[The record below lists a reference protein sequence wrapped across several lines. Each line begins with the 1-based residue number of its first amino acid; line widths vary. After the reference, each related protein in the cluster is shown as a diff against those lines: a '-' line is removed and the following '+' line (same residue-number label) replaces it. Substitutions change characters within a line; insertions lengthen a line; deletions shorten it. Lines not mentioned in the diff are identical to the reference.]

1 MDPLSGI
8 NNEYV
13 KTLKERVK
21 KSRVYV
27 PFQSTGLFL
36 AELLHDQEHKSL
48 YMRIAKMYDNQQLI
62 RIAKDLAERKNI
74 DNRGAYFM
82 KMLSELRR
90 NQGDQKQGEPSR
102 PGSNYR
108 SRPSPR
114 IKK

>member
-27 PFQSTGLFL
+27 PFQSTGLLL

-48 YMRIAKMYDNQQLI
+48 YMRIAKLYDNTQLI
-62 RIAKDLAERKNI
+62 RMAKDLAERKNV

-90 NQGDQKQGEPSR
+90 NQGDPNKETKPR

-108 SRPSPR
+108 SRPPT
-114 IKK
+114 KK

>member
-8 NNEYV
+8 NKDYV

-27 PFQSTGLFL
+27 PFQSTGLLL

-48 YMRIAKMYDNQQLI
+48 YMRLAKLYDNPQLI

-82 KMLSELRR
+82 KMLKELKR
-90 NQGDQKQGEPSR
+90 NQADQDQKKPAYR
-102 PGSNYR
+102 PR
-108 SRPSPR
+108 AE
-114 IKK
+114 K